1 MDKKKKSQKLVQ
13 RIEAPSLKYMS
24 VLGSVHPDA
33 EELENEYKRH
43 NNHENLKVIYQQ
55 IEKLFL
61 LMDFYGIDKD
71 DTENRFMMLAY
82 HLALTHETGFKI
94 AQPAGKKKKWDIP
107 QLAGLVATVNLL
119 MINKPMSISNACQ
132 IVKDR
137 YFTDHPMTKKTIENK
152 YNEASKNKFV
162 NTLLSFA
169 YDTDEEN
176 FNLEVL
182 KLATE
187 MFRPEHL

>member
-82 HLALTHETGFKI
+82 HLALTHEPGFKI
-94 AQPAGKKKKWDIP
+94 GQPTGAKKKWDST
-107 QLAGLVATVNLL
+107 QLAGLAATIKLM
-119 MINKPMSISNACQ
+119 MINKPISISNACQ
-132 IVKDR
+132 ILKDR
-137 YFTDHPMTKKTIENK
+137 YFADHPITKKTIENK
-152 YNEASKNKFV
+152 YNEALKDRTV
-162 NTLLSFA
+162 NIILFFTNNPKTGLPNPDAL
-169 YDTDEEN
+169 T
-176 FNLEVL
+176 
-182 KLATE
+182 LATE
-187 MFRPEHL
+187 MFKPEKL